1 MLTKQRRKLIVPFL
15 APSLILYLVFFIY
28 PTFRGLFLSFFEWS
42 GFRLP
47 SKFVGFN
54 NFAKLLEDAN
64 FYTALKNSMFLMF
77 VGGAVVFG
85 LAFLFTAF
93 LSSGI
98 KSKNFFRSILFFPN
112 VIAPIAI
119 VVIWQFI
126 YNPRFGLLNAI
137 LKIAGFGRFAQ
148 AWASPGKV
156 FPAITVI
163 IAWLAVGYYLV
174 LLMAATSKIPQEFF
188 DAGRVEG
195 ANTWQIFFH
204 VTLPMIW
211 DAISIAMVLWMIFAL
226 KQFEIPYAF
235 NGTSSVPAEA
245 YTLPI
250 YIVVMGF
257 GMRDPIFKLGYA
269 SAIGCVLLF
278 IVVILT
284 VLILRLTRREHVEY

>member
-1 MLTKQRRKLIVPFL
+1 M
-15 APSLILYLVFFIY
+15 
-28 PTFRGLFLSFFEWS
+28 
-42 GFRLP
+42 
-47 SKFVGFN
+47 
-54 NFAKLLEDAN
+54 
-64 FYTALKNSMFLMF
+64 
-77 VGGAVVFG
+77 
-85 LAFLFTAF
+85 
-93 LSSGI
+93 
-98 KSKNFFRSILFFPN
+98 
-112 VIAPIAI
+112 
-119 VVIWQFI
+119 
-126 YNPRFGLLNAI
+126 
-137 LKIAGFGRFAQ
+137 
-148 AWASPGKV
+148 

-188 DAGRVEG
+188 DTGQVEG
-195 ANTWQIFFH
+195 ANAWRILFH

-235 NGTSSVPAEA
+235 NGTSGVPAEA